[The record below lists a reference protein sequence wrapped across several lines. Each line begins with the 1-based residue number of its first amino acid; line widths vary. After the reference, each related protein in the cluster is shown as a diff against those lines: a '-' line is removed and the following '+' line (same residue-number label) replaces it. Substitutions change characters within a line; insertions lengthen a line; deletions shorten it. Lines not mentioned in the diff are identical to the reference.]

1 MTTPLSAPSSRT
13 GASTY
18 LPYIDGLRAIAVIAV
33 IVYHLR
39 HSWLP
44 GGFAGVDVFF
54 VISGF
59 VVSASVSQ
67 WNRGGIGS
75 FLAYFYARRL
85 QRIAPALLVCLLATS
100 LVTTLFVPPAW
111 LSSAID
117 TSGLYAFFGLSN
129 YYFATHSESYFS
141 PTAEF
146 NPYTHTWSLGVEE
159 QFYLLFPLLFFAWTR
174 GGRWRQLSIVVF
186 AFALTLSLGDAAR
199 RMQSDPSAAFY
210 LITTR
215 FWELAAGVLLFQ
227 GLQALRETP
236 MAARRPSRIRTAGA
250 TTSLVLLGWTLVT
263 SNVQAFPY
271 PGALL
276 PILATLGLLGFLYH
290 ADARDL
296 ISRMLGSAPAVHIG
310 KRSYSLYLWHWPVFV
325 MMRWTCGLETPSEL
339 VLAVALTYVFAD
351 LSYRFVECPLRYSQS
366 LRRWPRISV
375 IVAGL
380 VAMTGAWWLSGSITD
395 ARSHLSLS
403 TVVRNAS
410 DWPSTLLPRLDDVPD
425 CFLSARNE
433 GESGLFSTV
442 FTRDG
447 CPGTPITASNLYAL
461 GDSHAIAYS
470 MLLSEYT
477 LRTGA
482 RTTLYYNSGC
492 TFASLQP
499 EREGGICPN
508 QAKIILDKILAHAE
522 PGDVLLL
529 AALRLN
535 RLGLQTAVIEQG
547 TSWTSMDG
555 EALEQRRR
563 GAEAS
568 TAAMLRPLVDK
579 GIRIILESP
588 KPLFRAQPFRC
599 ADWFNKGNPICRAG
613 LSESRAD
620 LERYRQPAMQG
631 LERLAETID
640 ATIWDPLPEL
650 CDETRCSAMR
660 DGRPLFFDGD
670 HLSAFGNRVLYPSI
684 ATLAADLMTK
694 PNTAASPD
702 EKAYPDEIWNSSFD

>member
-1 MTTPLSAPSSRT
+1 MTTSSAPLSRA

-85 QRIAPALLVCLLATS
+85 QRIAPALLACLLATS
-100 LVTTLFVPPAW
+100 LATTLFVPPAW
-111 LSSAID
+111 LSLAID

-129 YYFATHSESYFS
+129 YYFATHRESYFS
-141 PTAEF
+141 PIAEF

-186 AFALTLSLGDAAR
+186 AFSLIISLGDAAR
-199 RMQSDPSAAFY
+199 RAQSDPSAAFY

-227 GLQALRETP
+227 GLQALRTAP
-236 MAARRPSRIRTAGA
+236 LARRGMNWLRTIGA
-250 TTSLVLLGWTLVT
+250 TVSLVLLGWTLAT
-263 SNVQAFPY
+263 SDVRAFPY
-271 PGALL
+271 PAAVL
-276 PILATLGLLGFLYH
+276 PVLATLGLLAFLYR

-325 MMRWTCGLETPSEL
+325 IMRWTCGLETDRQL
-339 VLAVALTYVFAD
+339 VFAVIATYILAD
-351 LSYRFVECPLRYSQS
+351 LSYRFVECPLRYSPR
-366 LRRWPRISV
+366 LRRWPRIGV
-375 IVAGL
+375 VAAGL
-380 VAMTGAWWLSGSITD
+380 AMMAGAWWLSGSITD
-395 ARSHLSLS
+395 ARSRLSLS
-403 TVVRNAS
+403 TVVQHAP
-410 DWPSTLLPRLDDVPD
+410 DWQPSLLPRLDDVPA
-425 CFLSARNE
+425 CFLVAKNE
-433 GESGLFSTV
+433 GEGGLFSSV
-442 FTRDG
+442 YTREG
-447 CPGTPITASNLYAL
+447 CPDTPVSAPDLYAF

-470 MLLSEYT
+470 TLLSEDT
-477 LRTGA
+477 LRTGGQS
-482 RTTLYYNSGC
+482 TLYHNIGC

-499 EREGGICPN
+499 EREAGICPN
-508 QAKIILDKILAHAE
+508 QAESILAAIHTKAKS
-522 PGDVLLL
+522 GDVLLL
-529 AALRLN
+529 ASLRLN
-535 RLGLQTAVIEQG
+535 RLGTQNAAVADE
-547 TSWTSMDG
+547 TVWKSMEG
-555 EALEQRRR
+555 EAIEQRRR
-563 GAEAS
+563 TSEAR
-568 TAAMLRPLVDK
+568 TAAMLAPLADK
-579 GIRIILESP
+579 GIHLVLEAP

-599 ADWFNKGNPICRAG
+599 SDWFNAGNPICRAG
-613 LSESRAD
+613 LGESRAA
-620 LERYRQPAMQG
+620 LESYRQPVMQG
-631 LERLAETID
+631 LERLAGTVG
-640 ATIWDPLPEL
+640 AAIWDPLPEL
-650 CDETRCSAMR
+650 CDEDRCNALR

-670 HLSAFGNRVLYPSI
+670 HLSAYGNRVLYPSF
-684 ATLAADLMTK
+684 AAAVAGHEAK
-694 PNTAASPD
+694 AGSAAVPGS
-702 EKAYPDEIWNSSFD
+702 